1 MIDKTRRK
9 IDIALDEY
17 KKGNISLE
25 DYINVVKENKENAI
39 SPKEEA
45 EEKHY
50 KKEVKRTVREEY
62 RASKEI
68 IGNYTEDE
76 IYEVIEDYLKNALIE
91 MELNTDI
98 IDFQIVGSR
107 NKGTYKEGSD
117 IDVLVEYNNSE
128 LREDNLFNLLNDNEE
143 GLVIEGI
150 TVDFN
155 PINVE
160 RSGYTIDSWLEEN
173 YEYDKY
179 NSQEEDEEEM

>member
-17 KKGNISLE
+17 RKGNISLE
-25 DYINVVKENKENAI
+25 DYINVVKENKENATN
-39 SPKEEA
+39 PKEEA

-68 IGNYTEDE
+68 IENCTEDE

-98 IDFQIVGSR
+98 IDFQIVGS
-107 NKGTYKEGSD
+107 
-117 IDVLVEYNNSE
+117 
-128 LREDNLFNLLNDNEE
+128 LLQNH
-143 GLVIEGI
+143 I
-150 TVDFN
+150 T
-155 PINVE
+155 
-160 RSGYTIDSWLEEN
+160 
-173 YEYDKY
+173 
-179 NSQEEDEEEM
+179 